1 MIALRSINT
10 SDQTRF
16 SGSGPLSHISF
27 VNVDNNFLGNMG
39 ETLDLS
45 LYGEST
51 QEEGEFDD
59 GALVA
64 STCSTGESSVRSTSG
79 AKEEVPSSQ
88 SCPDV

>member
-10 SDQTRF
+10 SNQTGF
-16 SGSGPLSHISF
+16 SNSGPLSHISF
-27 VNVDNNFLGNMG
+27 INVDNNFLGNMG

-45 LYGEST
+45 LYRESA

-59 GALVA
+59 GAPVPD
-64 STCSTGESSVRSTSG
+64 TCSACDSGVRSSSG
-79 AKEEVPSSQ
+79 TKEGAPSSQ